1 MRFFIRT
8 TKGLGNATVY
18 ARLRNSSGEFWDFVG
33 LAWVTPITAN
43 CKLFLPEYADND
55 TLESI
60 YMGSASIPAGGPWI
74 QEAVNDS
81 TDSVY
86 GADDTVM
93 GELTGAPNSSSP
105 WIEKLEF
112 LFQYLAFKRTANTS
126 KENMYNEAGTTSI
139 GEADLSDDGM
149 IFTKDKIV

>member
-18 ARLRNSSGEFWDFVG
+18 ARLRNSSGYFWDFVG
-33 LAWVTPITAN
+33 LSWVTPITVN

-86 GADDTVM
+86 GSDDTVM
-93 GELTGAPNSSSP
+93 GELTGAPNSSSSFQ
-105 WIEKLEF
+105 EKMEYV
-112 LFQYLAFKRTANTS
+112 FQYLAFKRTASTV
-126 KENMYNEAGTTSI
+126 KENLFNEAGTVSVVQ
-139 GEADLSDDGM
+139 ADLSDDGTT
-149 IFTKDKIV
+149 FTKTKAI